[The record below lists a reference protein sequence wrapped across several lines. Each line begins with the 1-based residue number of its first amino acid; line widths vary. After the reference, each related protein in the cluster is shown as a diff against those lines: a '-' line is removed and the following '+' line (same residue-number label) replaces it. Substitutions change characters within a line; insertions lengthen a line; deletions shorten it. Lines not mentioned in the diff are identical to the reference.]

1 MPTPELDLFVAPDT
15 TAFSV
20 GLEPAHNLLNSL
32 MLITKAEKL
41 SGLDPWITRTAAALT
56 AEQRHKNH
64 LVLHGF
70 YYALIPERRYP
81 DFLSFVDDLAS
92 TEPAEL
98 RDRVLHAYFHMP
110 PRAADADP
118 VEDYTS
124 ILADKETY
132 LHFLL
137 DRFPVETIDAALES
151 EAFSYMVDPPAMQ
164 ALIVSHLREM
174 WETILAPEWRRVTP
188 MLQSAVDAFRRVD
201 FSGMTNLE
209 AARTVTG
216 QDLEDCWDNSLE
228 RAERIIFVPSA
239 HVGPYLGRFKA
250 NGTIWLVFGAR
261 LPEGTSVVS
270 PDLSRAEI
278 LVRLSALADDN
289 RLRILKLVAE
299 DGELSSK
306 DIMTRLEL
314 SQSAASRHLTQ
325 LSATGY
331 LSERRC
337 EGAKC
342 YALNSERVQ
351 DTLGAISAYLE
362 LG

>member
-1 MPTPELDLFVAPDT
+1 MPTPELELFVAPGT
-15 TAFSV
+15 TTFAV

-32 MLITKAEKL
+32 MLLTKADKL

-56 AEQRHKNH
+56 EEQRHKNH

-81 DFLSFVDDLAS
+81 DFLSYVDDLAAQ
-92 TEPAEL
+92 EPEAL
-98 RDRVLHAYFHMP
+98 RDRVLDAYFHLP
-110 PRAADADP
+110 PKESSAALPDEKTA
-118 VEDYTS
+118 V
-124 ILADKETY
+124 LADKETY

-151 EAFSYMVDPPAMQ
+151 EAYTYMVDPPAMQ

-174 WETILAPEWRRVTP
+174 WEAVLLPEWRRVTP
-188 MLQSAVDAFRRVD
+188 MLQSAVEAFRRVD
-201 FSGMTNLE
+201 LGGMPNME
-209 AARTVTG
+209 AVRTVTG
-216 QDLEDCWDNSLE
+216 QDMEDCWDDSLE
-228 RAERIIFVPSA
+228 KAERIVFIPSA
-239 HVGPYLGRFKA
+239 HVGPYLGRFKS
-250 NGTIWLVFGAR
+250 NGTLWLVFGAR

-278 LVRLSALADDN
+278 LVRLGALADDN

-299 DGELSSK
+299 EGELSSK
-306 DIMTRLEL
+306 DIMLRLEL

-331 LSERRC
+331 LLERRC

-342 YALNSERVQ
+342 YALNGERIQ
-351 DTLGAISAYLE
+351 DTLRAVSAFLE
-362 LG
+362 AG